1 MPRSVLLACLLACAL
16 AAGTA
21 LGPLEGIP
29 HVTDEIAYTL
39 QSRLFAAGMRT
50 GALADNASMVLFPF
64 WQSAGPGHAVF
75 PPGWPALLSLG
86 EILGAALWV
95 NPLLCGLLPALTWGL
110 AREVGSPAQ
119 ARLAAM
125 VMALSPGVWMLG
137 ASRMAHTSVLV
148 ALLGLAVVVWRKRDG
163 TAAWWAAGG
172 ALAFV
177 VLARPFDA
185 AVIGAPLAVAGCL
198 RCPRPLHR
206 MALLVPAAL
215 AVLVTGL
222 DNLHLTGS
230 ATTFPVGPW
239 FDAWVPERPPGCN
252 QLGFGPSIGCHET
265 LGTWGHGPAKAGA
278 IAGASFLRLDRLL
291 LGIPGGLLLVALG
304 AFTLKRRSLPLL
316 GLGAL
321 TVGAYALYWSPGIAF
336 GARFY
341 HPLYLFLPLFLA
353 VGAERILKGAAW
365 AILAIP
371 LFTGGPIAN
380 GLRGYWCVD
389 GALATQLEERDFQ
402 EGVLFLQGDG
412 EREAAWPDANI
423 EAFTC
428 TPLLEAGD
436 GFHLWNPATTTDGLQ
451 VRHAL
456 RDPSQA
462 RRYLRQIHPGA
473 KALIRTQDV
482 TRNSERLEPL
492 ESRGSSDQ

>member
-1 MPRSVLLACLLACAL
+1 
-16 AAGTA
+16 
-21 LGPLEGIP
+21 
-29 HVTDEIAYTL
+29 
-39 QSRLFAAGMRT
+39 
-50 GALADNASMVLFPF
+50 
-64 WQSAGPGHAVF
+64 
-75 PPGWPALLSLG
+75 
-86 EILGAALWV
+86 
-95 NPLLCGLLPALTWGL
+95 
-110 AREVGSPAQ
+110 
-119 ARLAAM
+119 
-125 VMALSPGVWMLG
+125 
-137 ASRMAHTSVLV
+137 MAHTSVLV
-148 ALLGLAVVVWRKRDG
+148 ALLGLAVVVWRRRDG
-163 TAAWWAAGG
+163 TAAWWGAGM
-172 ALAFV
+172 ALAYL

-185 AVIGAPLAVAGCL
+185 AVLGGPLAVAGCL
-198 RCPRPLHR
+198 RCPRPVHR
-206 MALLVPAAL
+206 LALLVPAAF

-252 QLGFGPSIGCHET
+252 KLGFGTTLGCHET
-265 LGTWGHGPAKAGA
+265 LGSWGHGPAKAGA

-321 TVGAYALYWSPGIAF
+321 TLGGYALYWSPGLAY

-341 HPLYLFLPLFLA
+341 HPLYLFLPLFVA
-353 VGAERILKGAAW
+353 VGAERTLRGAAW
-365 AILAIP
+365 AILAVP
-371 LFTGGPIAN
+371 LFSGGSIAQ
-380 GLRGYWCVD
+380 GLHGYWCVD
-389 GALATQLEERDFQ
+389 GELADQLKAWDFQ

-412 EREAAWPDANI
+412 ERDAAWPQADI
-423 EAFTC
+423 DAFTC

-436 GFHLWNPATTTDGLQ
+436 GFHLWNPATTAGGLQ

-462 RRYLRQIHPGA
+462 RQYMQQLHPGA

-482 TRNSERLEPL
+482 ARDSERLEPL
-492 ESRGSSDQ
+492 KTGDLSDQ

>member
-1 MPRSVLLACLLACAL
+1 VPRSVLLACFLAFVL

-50 GALADNASMVLFPF
+50 GAVADNASMVLFPF
-64 WQSAGPGHAVF
+64 WQAAGPGHAVF
-75 PPGWPALLSLG
+75 PPGWPALLALG
-86 EILGAALWV
+86 EFLGAAIWV
-95 NPLLCGLLPALTWGL
+95 NPLLCGLLPALTWAL

-125 VMALSPGVWMLG
+125 LMALSPGVWMLG

-148 ALLGLAVVVWRKRDG
+148 ALLGLAAVVWRRREG

-172 ALAFV
+172 AFAYV

-185 AVIGAPLAVAGCL
+185 AVVGAPLALAGCL
-198 RCPRPLHR
+198 RCPRALHR
-206 MALLVPAAL
+206 VALLAPAGVAL
-215 AVLVTGL
+215 LILGL

-239 FDAWVPERPPGCN
+239 FDAWVPERPSGCN
-252 QLGFGPSIGCHET
+252 RLGFGQAIGCHET
-265 LGTWGHGPAKAGA
+265 LGSWGHGPAKAGA
-278 IAGASFLRLDRLL
+278 IAGASLLRLDRLL

-304 AFTLKRRSLPLL
+304 VFTLQRRSLPLL

-321 TVGAYALYWSPGIAF
+321 VVGAHALYWSPGIAF

-341 HPLYLFLPLFLA
+341 HPLHLFLPLFLA

-371 LFTGGPIAN
+371 LATAGPIAD

-389 GALATQLEERDFQ
+389 GALANQLEERGFRQ
-402 EGVLFLQGDG
+402 GVLFLQGAG

-423 EAFTC
+423 ASFTC

-436 GFHLWNPATTTDGLQ
+436 GFHLWNPSTTTGGLQ

-462 RRYLRQIHPGA
+462 RRYLRQLHPGA
-473 KALIRTQDV
+473 QALIRTQDV
-482 TRNSERLEPL
+482 ARNSSRLEPL
-492 ESRGSSDQ
+492 ETGTASAQ